1 MAYTIQVNG
10 VKRTVDVDGDMPL
23 LWVLRDELDLKGS
36 KFGCGVG
43 LCGTCTVH
51 VDGTAV
57 RSCSTPISSVGQR
70 GRRHHR
76 RDGGQ
81 SRGEDAAGSLDGPG
95 CAAMRARQIRFQDRR
110 GLKHRHSPDTA

>member
-43 LCGTCTVH
+43 LCGACTVH
-51 VDGTAV
+51 FLLTAPTGLGEPALPPV
-57 RSCSTPISSVGQR
+57 IPALCNAIFAAIGKRSRSRPI
-70 GRRHHR
+70 
-76 RDGGQ
+76 DT
-81 SRGEDAAGSLDGPG
+81 DTL
-95 CAAMRARQIRFQDRR
+95 RA
-110 GLKHRHSPDTA
+110 